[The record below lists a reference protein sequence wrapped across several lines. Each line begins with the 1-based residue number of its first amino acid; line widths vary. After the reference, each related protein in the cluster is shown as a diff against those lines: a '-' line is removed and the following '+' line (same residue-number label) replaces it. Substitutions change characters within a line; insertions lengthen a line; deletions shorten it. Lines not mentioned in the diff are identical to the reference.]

1 MIKSSTVIKRM
12 ISKNWKPVLA
22 IVAGISAVSLISIG
36 AGRYLDLDPNIVYW
50 GLMAI
55 VFFSAGI
62 KWSYDWNKS
71 AIEME
76 QKQMLRDIEKK
87 HL

>member
-1 MIKSSTVIKRM
+1 MFAN
-12 ISKNWKPVLA
+12 NWRPFVGAAVFVAVLTA
-22 IVAGISAVSLISIG
+22 ASRLAEHLFGYNSFT
-36 AGRYLDLDPNIVYW
+36 VYW
-50 GLMAI
+50 TL
-55 VFFSAGI
+55 VFICFIGFAL

>member
-1 MIKSSTVIKRM
+1 MIKRSTVIKRM
-12 ISKNWKPVLA
+12 FANNWKPVLA
-22 IVAGISAVSLISIG
+22 IVAGITTVSLISIG
-36 AGRYLDLDPNIVYW
+36 AGKYLGLDPNIVYW
-50 GLMAI
+50 GLMFI
-55 VFFSAGI
+55 VFFSAAV

-71 AIEME
+71 AIELE

>member
-1 MIKSSTVIKRM
+1 MFGFNSFT
-12 ISKNWKPVLA
+12 
-22 IVAGISAVSLISIG
+22 
-36 AGRYLDLDPNIVYW
+36 VYW
-50 GLMAI
+50 ILAFICFIGFAL
-55 VFFSAGI
+55 

>member
-1 MIKSSTVIKRM
+1 MIKRSTVIKRM
-12 ISKNWKPVLA
+12 FANNWRPFLGAAVFVVFLTSASRLA
-22 IVAGISAVSLISIG
+22 EYWFGFDAFTAYWTLAFICFIG
-36 AGRYLDLDPNIVYW
+36 FAL
-50 GLMAI
+50 
-55 VFFSAGI
+55 

>member
-1 MIKSSTVIKRM
+1 MIKRSTVIKRM
-12 ISKNWKPVLA
+12 FEKNWRPFLGAAVFVIVLTT
-22 IVAGISAVSLISIG
+22 VSRIAEYMFGFNSFT
-36 AGRYLDLDPNIVYW
+36 VYW
-50 GLMAI
+50 TLAFICFIGFAL
-55 VFFSAGI
+55 

>member
-1 MIKSSTVIKRM
+1 MIKPTTVIKRM
-12 ISKNWKPVLA
+12 IANNWRPLAGAAVFVAVLT
-22 IVAGISAVSLISIG
+22 SASHL
-36 AGRYLDLDPNIVYW
+36 AEYLFGYNSFTVYW
-50 GLMAI
+50 TLAFICFIGFAL
-55 VFFSAGI
+55 

>member
-1 MIKSSTVIKRM
+1 MIKRSTVFKRM
-12 ISKNWKPVLA
+12 FAKNWKPVLTVIITLTV
-22 IVAGISAVSLISIG
+22 IVALSVGI
-36 AGRYLDLDPNIVYW
+36 GRYFDLDPSAVYW
-50 GLMAI
+50 TLILALLFVTGL
-55 VFFSAGI
+55 